1 MKIKNIIVKVFL
13 VTVFFIGLNT
23 IVSKAAV
30 HSNDP
35 TATVNS
41 TVSITIT
48 SDQALENFNIS
59 VSDLGGLTFSSVSTK
74 GISNGTA
81 VGYITLTEPL
91 TTLATYTFKTPSTPG
106 TYKVVFD
113 VNGTSNT
120 STVKVVAASNN
131 NQNSDKGQ
139 TSNTNN
145 SNSGN
150 SGNSSTATTPA
161 AKSNVATLSNL
172 GISPNDFSG
181 FSPSKTSYSTEV
193 PNDVETIEI
202 YAKKGQSGQTISGT
216 GKKTLKEGTNTFSIV
231 VTAEDG
237 KTQKTYTLNITRKA
251 QEDTTSEE
259 NKISPEEAEDPTA
272 QAFGLTELTISGIE
286 LEPQFKTDVYEYTAD
301 LKSDLNTLDIKAI
314 ATEENAKV
322 EITGN
327 ENLQDGENI
336 ITITVK
342 GDGEDKNVTYK
353 ITVSKEIAQEK
364 EIDVSNKKEKLTYII
379 IATVIAI
386 IIIILVVFIVKK
398 VTNEDESFIPYQ
410 DINNDEK
417 NDKEINENDD
427 IEETKQKKKNSKGKR
442 FK

>member
-1 MKIKNIIVKVFL
+1 MKKSTLRRLLNIVLFTGLLWILPNFSNAAYLSVTPSKTTANPGEK
-13 VTVFFIGLNT
+13 VTVT
-23 IVSKAAV
+23 ISSDCTGRVNLSAANGNLS
-30 HSNDP
+30 SNKVWLEGGSQ
-35 TATVNS
+35 T
-41 TVSITIT
+41 ITIT
-48 SDQALENFNIS
+48 VGNTGSTTITATPQDGMMSNNGVDIKIPAASKNIS
-59 VSDLGGLTFSSVSTK
+59 IASATSS
-74 GISNGTA
+74 
-81 VGYITLTEPL
+81 
-91 TTLATYTFKTPSTPG
+91 
-106 TYKVVFD
+106 
-113 VNGTSNT
+113 
-120 STVKVVAASNN
+120 
-131 NQNSDKGQ
+131 
-139 TSNTNN
+139 NN
-145 SNSGN
+145 SNSSSSNNSN

-181 FSPSKTSYSTEV
+181 FSPSKTSYSIEV

-202 YAKKGQSGQTISGT
+202 YAKKGQSGQTVSGT

-259 NKISPEEAEDPTA
+259 NEISPEEAEDPTA

-353 ITVSKEIAQEK
+353 ITVSKEVAQEK
-364 EIDVSNKKEKLTYII
+364 EVDVSNKKEKLTYII

-386 IIIILVVFIVKK
+386 IIISLVVFIVKK

>member
-1 MKIKNIIVKVFL
+1 MKKFKKIILIFL
-13 VTVFFIGLNT
+13 ICICGLLVATN
-23 IVSKAAV
+23 VKAA
-30 HSNDP
+30 SANISANK
-35 TATVNS
+35 TTVNVGE
-41 TVSITIT
+41 TVTIT
-48 SDQALENFNIS
+48 VNANAAAWEIHVTGAVSGNYADTSDSGENTSVTKTLTFTPKSEGTYTVKMSGN
-59 VSDLGGLTFSSVSTK
+59 VSDGSTNATSSIGGSVT
-74 GISNGTA
+74 ITA
-81 VGYITLTEPL
+81 
-91 TTLATYTFKTPSTPG
+91 K
-106 TYKVVFD
+106 
-113 VNGTSNT
+113 SNT
-120 STVKVVAASNN
+120 SS
-131 NQNSDKGQ
+131 
-139 TSNTNN
+139 NN
-145 SNSGN
+145 SNSSSSNNSN

-259 NKISPEEAEDPTA
+259 NEISPEEAEDPTA

-286 LEPQFKTDVYEYTAD
+286 LKPQFKTDVYEYTAD

-327 ENLQDGENI
+327 ENLQNGENI

-353 ITVSKEIAQEK
+353 ITVSKEVAQEK
-364 EIDVSNKKEKLTYII
+364 EVDVSNKKEKLTYII
-379 IATVIAI
+379 IAAVIAI

-410 DINNDEK
+410 DLNNDEK
-417 NDKEINENDD
+417 DDKEINENDD

>member
-1 MKIKNIIVKVFL
+1 MGYVVAVDGASGTGKGTVTRIVAEKLGLVTIDTGALYRCVTLEVLNKNI
-13 VTVFFIGLNT
+13 
-23 IVSKAAV
+23 S
-30 HSNDP
+30 
-35 TATVNS
+35 
-41 TVSITIT
+41 
-48 SDQALENFNIS
+48 
-59 VSDLGGLTFSSVSTK
+59 
-74 GISNGTA
+74 
-81 VGYITLTEPL
+81 
-91 TTLATYTFKTPSTPG
+91 
-106 TYKVVFD
+106 FD
-113 VNGTSNT
+113 
-120 STVKVVAASNN
+120 
-131 NQNSDKGQ
+131 
-139 TSNTNN
+139 
-145 SNSGN
+145 
-150 SGNSSTATTPA
+150 
-161 AKSNVATLSNL
+161 
-172 GISPNDFSG
+172 
-181 FSPSKTSYSTEV
+181 
-193 PNDVETIEI
+193 DVETIEI

-251 QEDTTSEE
+251 QEDTTS
-259 NKISPEEAEDPTA
+259 EEAEDPTA

-364 EIDVSNKKEKLTYII
+364 EVDVSNKKEKLTYII